1 MALDRNESSTATH
14 AARFACLL
22 VWRLICNG
30 AAVAT
35 PPCAFPPPA
44 AAPSLFFFMIKK
56 MPPPTSPQMQQS
68 ASKPPTVS
76 GARDTRCK
84 LSRVA
89 LWRCEGGE
97 VRGGV

>member
-1 MALDRNESSTATH
+1 MFAGLDNPEQ
-14 AARFACLL
+14 
-22 VWRLICNG
+22 IG
-30 AAVAT
+30 IQI
-35 PPCAFPPPA
+35 